1 MARARRRFPGLGN
14 PFGKNRILR
23 SFRFGL
29 RDGFGGRFGSLFYRT
44 PFSHYWIRAE
54 YRFVG
59 EKARG
64 APAWAYK
71 NSGIQLHSQ
80 PPETMRRDQQFPV
93 SVEFDLIGGRWLGS
107 RPTGDVCRNGTR
119 VRVGGMPLAG
129 QCSAV
134 GDVTIRDD
142 RWVVAEAEVDGAR
155 RVRQAINGALVV
167 EYTDLQLDPANDDA
181 RRLRGAGAGPALESG
196 YISIQSNGHPVE
208 FRRIDVLVLDAPP
221 GG

>member
-1 MARARRRFPGLGN
+1 VTCAGTAR
-14 PFGKNRILR
+14 
-23 SFRFGL
+23 
-29 RDGFGGRFGSLFYRT
+29 
-44 PFSHYWIRAE
+44 E
-54 YRFVG
+54 C
-59 EKARG
+59 
-64 APAWAYK
+64 AWA
-71 NSGIQLHSQ
+71 
-80 PPETMRRDQQFPV
+80 V
-93 SVEFDLIGGRWLGS
+93 SRWRGS
-107 RPTGDVCRNGTR
+107 A
-119 VRVGGMPLAG
+119 L
-129 QCSAV
+129 
-134 GDVTIRDD
+134 